1 MTVRRLTPKD
11 VSAFRALWAEGLMR
25 VPTAFL
31 FSAEEVRAIPTKD
44 VARGLETNLT
54 LGAFD
59 DTARLVGFATARR
72 GGPKRMRHMADI
84 GPVYVRKEAQGQGH
98 GRALMEHLLQH
109 LTDAGVQQAELSVD
123 VENTRVQA
131 LYRALGFHNFGIRPR
146 AVLIDGAARD
156 DLLMIMAL
164 DGAELA
170 RGA

>member
-1 MTVRRLTPKD
+1 MTVRRLGPKD

-31 FSAEEVRAIPTKD
+31 FSAEEVRAIPNKD

-59 DTARLVGFATARR
+59 DSARLVGFATARR

-84 GPVYVRKEAQGQGH
+84 GPVYVREEAQGQGH
-98 GRALMEHLLQH
+98 GRALMEHLLRH
-109 LTDAGVQQAELSVD
+109 LTEAGVQQAELSVD

-131 LYRALGFHNFGIRPR
+131 LYVALGFHRFGMRPR
-146 AVLIDGAARD
+146 SVLIDGVSRD
-156 DLLMIMAL
+156 DLLMIVAL
-164 DGAELA
+164 DGTDLA